1 MFARRLPTDHQPR
14 SWRHIAS
21 ALSDPS
27 GHRQSS
33 KPVIDFLR
41 DPHVQALF
49 TKPGAAFEPPADRSP
64 HHDNFVK
71 KTAAIQVTP
80 TQNGKYDINV
90 LKEDALWLS
99 KNARINEV
107 AALRVA
113 VVELQSRARS
123 QLLGPIST
131 QDVANIQEAAGATN
145 IHAANVLPGLNL
157 SGARDAADIQSTFEK
172 TESRRHRLF
181 QTYLAERRF
190 YAASVDY
197 VFTLMLQERLPTSG
211 ASTSDD
217 ALSAIRT
224 SFLQAY
230 GIAAD
235 QSPTSS
241 PDARTQTYHTLAF
254 KNIGLLPN
262 LIQLVQAGLDGLV
275 EDKSV
280 LSDELDADYL
290 STLFTEMLHRMAIAF
305 QLLDLSSEVFVSPPL
320 AIQWFSLF
328 TKLSF
333 LNRLEDVC
341 ILSPCAAPD
350 YS

>member
-1 MFARRLPTDHQPR
+1 M
-14 SWRHIAS
+14 
-21 ALSDPS
+21 
-27 GHRQSS
+27 
-33 KPVIDFLR
+33 
-41 DPHVQALF
+41 
-49 TKPGAAFEPPADRSP
+49 
-64 HHDNFVK
+64 
-71 KTAAIQVTP
+71 
-80 TQNGKYDINV
+80 
-90 LKEDALWLS
+90 S

-145 IHAANVLPGLNL
+145 VHAANVLPGLNL
-157 SGARDAADIQSTFEK
+157 SGTRDAADIQAAFET

-197 VFTLMLQERLPTSG
+197 VFTLMLQERLPTS
-211 ASTSDD
+211 ASND

-230 GIAAD
+230 GIAPG
-235 QSPTSS
+235 QPSVSS
-241 PDARTQTYHTLAF
+241 PDARNQTYHTLAF
-254 KNIGLLPN
+254 KNLGLLPN
-262 LIQLVQAGLDGLV
+262 AIQLVQAGLDGVV

-280 LSDELDADYL
+280 LSDVLDTDYL
-290 STLFTEMLHRMAIAF
+290 STLFTEMLHRMTIAF
-305 QLLDLSSEVFVSPPL
+305 QLLDLSSDVFVSPPL
-320 AIQWFSLF
+320 AIQWFSLV

-341 ILSPCAAPD
+341 ILPTCAGPN
-350 YS
+350 SR